1 MRSKEER
8 KEEVK
13 ELLRRINQS
22 GMELNLLQEKER
34 KIEEVEG
41 KFVGRNDKEFDSM
54 VEAQYVIRKRMFGV
68 LSMRNT
74 RVRQLTRKVGD
85 LKNDEVEIEVELLK
99 KMERSDWAVD
109 DEEMEMLEEA
119 VRRGESR
126 EKDVGGKVGKKSW
139 VVGGEVVAKEVSVV
153 LMFCW

>member
-1 MRSKEER
+1 MVRERGEKRGRVVRSKEER

-34 KIEEVEG
+34 EIEEVEE
-41 KFVGRNDKEFDSM
+41 KFVGWNDKEFDSM

-68 LSMRNT
+68 LSMRNM

-85 LKNDEVEIEVELLK
+85 LKRLPKTIGKNSFFFTNYEK
-99 KMERSDWAVD
+99 K
-109 DEEMEMLEEA
+109 
-119 VRRGESR
+119 
-126 EKDVGGKVGKKSW
+126 KGKRK
-139 VVGGEVVAKEVSVV
+139 
-153 LMFCW
+153 